1 MMADAFSPPMVTVGV
16 WLAGL
21 FCAVHLHASG
31 ECQNPELC
39 GSSARL

>member
-1 MMADAFSPPMVTVGV
+1 MADAFSPPVVKVGAG
-16 WLAGL
+16 LAGL

-31 ECQNPELC
+31 ECQHPEWY